1 MTADALFTEAQRD
14 RLAAL
19 MAKWRAARDGG
30 TPLPPDERAELDALT
45 EAEVRAAAE
54 RAACLLRSLSS

>member
-1 MTADALFTEAQRD
+1 MTADDLFTEAQRD

-30 TPLPPDERAELDALT
+30 TPLPADERAELDALA

-54 RAACLLRSLSS
+54 RAARLLRLLPS